1 MKNEIL
7 KTVEAYLLT
16 NKDFL
21 SESEISGLKKQI
33 THLKRAIYLEQL
45 NAFQKHMS
53 ECFNTM
59 MGDDCTDES
68 VNSFYNSDFKILWR
82 GKIVTLANGA
92 EVFQGIEEI
101 IQTEID
107 DCEEV

>member
-1 MKNEIL
+1 MNKEIL

-33 THLKRAIYLEQL
+33 MHLKGVIYLEQL
-45 NAFQKHMS
+45 KAFKEHMS
-53 ECFNTM
+53 ECFNSL

-68 VNSFYNSDFKILWR
+68 VDSFYTSEFKILWR
-82 GKIVTLANGA
+82 GKTVTLGNGA

-101 IQTEID
+101 SENEI
-107 DCEEV
+107 ENY